1 MRLSWAETHTF
12 LDMLR
17 RLLTV
22 HPLTIETFETG
33 LALAERYRL
42 TIHDAMIVSAAIEA
56 DCDVLLSEN
65 MHDGLIV
72 ETKLHIINPSLTNAS

>member
-33 LALAERYRL
+33 MAFAERYGL
-42 TIHDAMIVSAAIEA
+42 SVYDAMIVAATAEA
-56 DCDVLLSEN
+56 GCDALLSED
-65 MHDGLIV
+65 MHDGMVV
-72 ETKLHIINPSLTNAS
+72 ETKLRITNPFRTPA